1 MTRPSFSATAFVTTL
16 AVLLAFSARPIWSQA
31 GKEKLRINVD
41 DIGKKVVLIG
51 RLGEP
56 LGTWV
61 TLKGTWELPKLELV
75 KDYSLRFMVTRINDR
90 ELSTPIEFNIAQIEA
105 RFKNGKDALPAH
117 EHQKT
122 LDGVTWTL
130 RAYETGYLLVAPM
143 PEVVNPGGRIPPAP
157 QVPYYSRPFTSS
169 LHATVQVAPGAQK
182 TGKSKPKS

>member
-1 MTRPSFSATAFVTTL
+1 MTRRSFSATAFLTTL
-16 AVLLAFSARPIWSQA
+16 AVLVTFGARPIWSQA
-31 GKEKLRINVD
+31 GKEKVRINVD

-90 ELSTPIEFNIAQIEA
+90 ELSTPIEFNIAQIQA
-105 RFKNGKDALPAH
+105 RLKNGKDALPAH
-117 EHQKT
+117 EHREA

-157 QVPYYSRPFTSS
+157 QVPYYSRPFTSN
-169 LHATVQVAPGAQK
+169 LVATLQVAPGSQK
-182 TGKSKPKS
+182 AGESNSK